1 MVLRYVSKSD
11 IDSKKELLAWFYP
24 KLVIHQIETVSNK
37 DSKLKRVIKKNPL
50 VLKLVQEL
58 DLMEV

>member
-24 KLVIHQIETVSNK
+24 KLVVNQTEIFSNK
-37 DSKLKRVIKKNPL
+37 DSKVKRVIKKNPA
-50 VLKLVQEL
+50 VLRLMLEL
-58 DLMEV
+58 DLMVV